1 MAFLI
6 PMLYKVLGK
15 SAIGL
20 ANYLVGEGA
29 VLLKDV
35 PGKKHTNVQSIIFDK
50 KMFTVAKAQKWL
62 RNNKFKYTKV
72 DKKLHTLRFR
82 QIDPKVFKRFRT
94 KKIANGISFVIGFKK

>member
-50 KMFTVAKAQKWL
+50 KCLLLLKLKNGCAITNLNIQKWT
-62 RNNKFKYTKV
+62 RNYI
-72 DKKLHTLRFR
+72 L
-82 QIDPKVFKRFRT
+82 
-94 KKIANGISFVIGFKK
+94 